1 METNLQA
8 KPSSEGAAT
17 NAHQDNISLDLL
29 LLTAL
34 GSLHRDEVDSTL
46 LDNAGDLGAQL
57 ELEPLLLQGALEGFP
72 R

>member
-1 METNLQA
+1 VETNLQA

-17 NAHQDNISLDLL
+17 NAHQDNVGLDLL

-34 GSLHRDEVDSTL
+34 GSLGGDKVDSAL
-46 LDNAGDLGAQL
+46 LDQASDLGAQL